1 MVKVKPESEIKKNY
15 EDSTALVPAR
25 YEAGIRNATW
35 QQEALAGQ
43 DLYEEQMRKEE
54 ILRRRAAGI
63 AKVSDE
69 SWKQDAINK
78 GRNVIGAR
86 MKAAS
91 GKQIEGF
98 RPYREAL
105 ASLDLPPRTS
115 DPMTNLIERAGAV
128 VMKMVE
134 TKKQQSG

>member
-54 ILRRRAAGI
+54 ILKRRAAGI

-86 MKAAS
+86 MKED
-91 GKQIEGF
+91 GRDQ
-98 RPYREAL
+98 EATVRVRL
-105 ASLDLPPRTS
+105 RKNGLQD
-115 DPMTNLIERAGAV
+115 
-128 VMKMVE
+128 
-134 TKKQQSG
+134 

>member
-35 QQEALAGQ
+35 QTEALEGQ

-54 ILRRRAAGI
+54 ILRRRAVGI

-69 SWKQDAINK
+69 SWRSNAIEK

-91 GKQIEGF
+91 GKQIAGF
-98 RPYREAL
+98 RPYRDAL
-105 ASLDLPPRTS
+105 AALDLPPRTS

-134 TKKQQSG
+134 TKKAQTG

>member
-35 QQEALAGQ
+35 QTEALAGQ

-69 SWKQDAINK
+69 SWRSNAIDK

-91 GKQIEGF
+91 GKQIAGF
-98 RPYREAL
+98 RPYRDAL
-105 ASLDLPPRTS
+105 AALDLPPRTS

-134 TKKQQSG
+134 TKKAQTG